1 MMMMSVLD
9 LWRDG
14 ESWSAFIQQSLRGRP
29 LQPADRITR
38 RARAPEAQGLIF
50 FWTASKRPSW
60 QPLSFSLSAHAQAS
74 DRQSNVIMAQRFDIA
89 PEVVRVISS

>member
-1 MMMMSVLD
+1 MSVLN

-14 ESWSAFIQQSLRGRP
+14 ESWSAKSQRASA
-29 LQPADRITR
+29 ADRVTR
-38 RARAPEAQGLIF
+38 RARAPEAQGRL

-60 QPLSFSLSAHAQAS
+60 QALSFSLSAHAQAS

-89 PEVVRVISS
+89 PVVVRVLWIQANQ